1 MMKWRHNVETNTLT
15 LEAQA
20 KKRIGSLEAEV
31 ASLGTTVQTLQGT
44 VSAAAHHYFDA
55 AGGPNDIGARLHWG
69 ALAKTSSNTTPASR
83 YVIASTTHT

>member
-20 KKRIGSLEAEV
+20 KKRLGSLEAEV

-44 VSAAAHHYFDA
+44 VSAAAHHYYYFDA
-55 AGGPNDIGARLHWG
+55 AGGPNDNR
-69 ALAKTSSNTTPASR
+69 R
-83 YVIASTTHT
+83 